1 MLITFSFLLFPYGS
15 ERLKMGLAL
24 SVLAGATV
32 YAFRDFR
39 QMAG

>member
-1 MLITFSFLLFPYGS
+1 MLITFMFLLVLCGS
-15 ERLKMGLAL
+15 GRLKMGLAH

-32 YAFRDFR
+32 YAFRDFQ